1 MRTDKEYMSVREK
14 TSRSGWILSFGDIM
28 TLLLT
33 FFIMMIAMQ
42 SGEISRIHKWTND
55 RLDEAEAEIEKIIRD
70 NDLKS
75 FSVHRHSKGV
85 QITISGRSLYNL
97 GEAEPLPGLQ
107 EQLVEISRDMLNL
120 KILNLEQSE
129 YRRAIREL
137 KENNL
142 SWNVEIRVEGHTDN
156 IPLGP
161 NIRYR
166 DNWELSAARAQN
178 VMRILQEYTRIPEKN
193 FAVAGFGE
201 FKPIADNS
209 TEYGRN
215 QNRRV
220 EIYIDASIQKIQ

>member
-1 MRTDKEYMSVREK
+1 MSSGKEYISLLEK
-14 TSRSGWILSFGDIM
+14 TSRTGWILSFGDIM

-55 RLDEAEAEIEKIIRD
+55 RLDEAEADIR
-70 NDLKS
+70 NVIRENNLAS
-75 FSVHRHSKGV
+75 FSVYRHSKGV
-85 QITISGRSLYNL
+85 QITISGRSLFNL
-97 GEAEPLPGLQ
+97 GEADPLPELH
-107 EQLVEISRDMLNL
+107 EQLIEISKDIRNL
-120 KILNLEQSE
+120 KILHLEESE
-129 YRRAIREL
+129 YRGIIHEL
-137 KENNL
+137 NKNAL

-161 NIRYR
+161 NLRYR

-178 VMRILQEYTRIPEKN
+178 VMRILQENTGIAENK

-201 FKPIADNS
+201 FKPIGDNT

-215 QNRRV
+215 MNRRV
-220 EIYIDASIQKIQ
+220 EIYFDASIQKIQ